1 MEIQHWYWLE
11 ILVFSFPNDYEQG
24 WTLKNEI
31 KKEGIGLHTGLNCSV
46 IIKPI
51 ELEGFYISFSEEPN
65 KLIPIDISQVR
76 NTPLCTTLDLNGKK
90 LSTVEHLLASL
101 IGAGL
106 THVNIEINGSEIPLL
121 DGSALG
127 WIEEIAKV
135 GMTNS
140 KTSPRPRPE
149 IKSPIFVNKGESVI
163 FAIPS
168 KHLKLIGFIDFPYKA
183 IGQQMF
189 SIDLSP
195 NNFVK
200 EIAPART
207 FGFLDQLE
215 ELKKAGLIKGGGLDN
230 ALVCNGDSWVNPPLR
245 FANEPVRHKLL
256 DLIGDLAFVGLPRAQ
271 IFVYKGSHSLH
282 TEFAAS
288 LQKVLT

>member
-1 MEIQHWYWLE
+1 M
-11 ILVFSFPNDYEQG
+11 FSFPDDYEQG
-24 WTLKNEI
+24 WTLGNEI
-31 KKEGIGLHTGLNCSV
+31 KKEGIGLHTGLECQV
-46 IIKPI
+46 IIKPSASP
-51 ELEGFYISFSEEPN
+51 GFQVSFSEEPN
-65 KLIPIDISQVR
+65 NVFSLDISQVR

-90 LSTVEHLLASL
+90 ISTVEHLLASL
-101 IGAGL
+101 IGSGL
-106 THVNIEINGSEIPLL
+106 THAHIEITGSEIPLL
-121 DGSALG
+121 DGSAIG
-127 WIEEIAKV
+127 WIEEIEKV
-135 GMTNS
+135 GMINS
-140 KTSPRPRPE
+140 ATAPKPRPE
-149 IKSPIFVNKGESVI
+149 LNSPMFVNKGESVI

-168 KHLKLIGFIDFPYKA
+168 KNFKLTGMIDFPYKA

-189 SIDLSP
+189 SVEMSP

-215 ELKKAGLIKGGGLDN
+215 ELKRAGLIKGGALKN

>member
-1 MEIQHWYWLE
+1 M
-11 ILVFSFPNDYEQG
+11 FSFPDDYEEG
-24 WTLKNEI
+24 WTLQNEI
-31 KKEGIGLHTGLNCSV
+31 KKDGIGLHTGLKCTV
-46 IIKPI
+46 IIKPT
-51 ELEGFYISFSEEPN
+51 ELTGFHISFSSEPN
-65 KLIPIDISQVR
+65 KVTPIDISQVR

-90 LSTVEHLLASL
+90 VATVEHLLASL
-101 IGAGL
+101 LGAGL
-106 THVNIEINGSEIPLL
+106 THAHIEITGSEIPLL
-121 DGSALG
+121 DGSAIG
-127 WIEEIAKV
+127 WIEEIKNV
-135 GMTNS
+135 GMINS
-140 KTSPRPRPE
+140 ITSPRPRPE
-149 IKSPIFVNKGESVI
+149 LKSPIFVSKGESVI

-168 KHLKLIGFIDFPYKA
+168 EKLKLVGLIDFPYKA

-189 SIDLSP
+189 SIELSP

-215 ELKKAGLIKGGGLDN
+215 ELKKAGLIKGGALEN

-271 IFVYKGSHSLH
+271 IFVYKGSHALH
-282 TEFAAS
+282 AEFAAS
-288 LQKVLT
+288 LKKVLT

>member
-1 MEIQHWYWLE
+1 M
-11 ILVFSFPNDYEQG
+11 FSFPDDYEQG
-24 WTLKNEI
+24 WTLQNEI
-31 KKEGIGLHTGLNCSV
+31 IKDGVGLHTGLKCKV
-46 IIKPI
+46 IIKPT
-51 ELEGFYISFSEEPN
+51 ELTGFYISFSDEPN
-65 KLIPIDISQVR
+65 NVIPIDISQVR

-90 LSTVEHLLASL
+90 VSTVEHLLASL

-106 THVNIEINGSEIPLL
+106 THVHIEIFGSEIPLL
-121 DGSALG
+121 DGSAIG
-127 WIEEIAKV
+127 WIEEIEKV
-135 GMTNS
+135 GMTS
-140 KTSPRPRPE
+140 STSAPRPRPE
-149 IKSPIFVNKGESVI
+149 IKSPIFVSQGESVI
-163 FAIPS
+163 FAKPS
-168 KHLKLIGFIDFPYKA
+168 KNLKLIGLIDFPYKA

-189 SIDLSP
+189 SIELSP

-215 ELKKAGLIKGGGLDN
+215 ELKKAGLIKGGSLEN

-245 FANEPVRHKLL
+245 FPNEPVRHKLL
-256 DLIGDLAFVGLPRAQ
+256 DFIGDLAFVGLPRAV

-282 TEFAAS
+282 AEFAAS

>member
-1 MEIQHWYWLE
+1 M
-11 ILVFSFPNDYEQG
+11 FSFPDNYEQG
-24 WTLKNEI
+24 WTLRNEI
-31 KKEGIGLHTGLNCSV
+31 TKDGIGLHTGLKCKV
-46 IIKPI
+46 IIKPT
-51 ELEGFYISFSEEPN
+51 ELPGFHFSFSEESN
-65 KLIPIDISQVR
+65 KIFSIDITQVR
-76 NTPLCTTLDLNGKK
+76 NTPLCTTIDLNGKK
-90 LSTVEHLLASL
+90 ISTVEHLLASL

-106 THVNIEINGSEIPLL
+106 THVHIEITGSEIPLL
-121 DGSALG
+121 DGSASC
-127 WIEEIAKV
+127 WIEEIEKV
-135 GMTNS
+135 GMINS
-140 KTSPRPRPE
+140 ITSPKSRPE
-149 IKSPIFVNKGESVI
+149 LTSPIFVKKRESVI

-168 KHLKLIGFIDFPYKA
+168 KKLKLIGLIDFPHRA

-189 SIDLSP
+189 SIELSP
-195 NNFVK
+195 KNFVK

-215 ELKKAGLIKGGGLDN
+215 ELKKAGLIKGGTLEN

-245 FANEPVRHKLL
+245 FENEPARHKLL

>member
-1 MEIQHWYWLE
+1 
-11 ILVFSFPNDYEQG
+11 VFSFPDDYEQG
-24 WTLKNEI
+24 WTLRNQITKD
-31 KKEGIGLHTGLNCSV
+31 GIGLHTGLKCKV
-46 IIKPI
+46 IIKST
-51 ELEGFYISFSEEPN
+51 ELPGFHFSFSEESN
-65 KLIPIDISQVR
+65 KVFSIDISQVR
-76 NTPLCTTLDLNGKK
+76 HTPLCTTLDLNGKK
-90 LSTVEHLLASL
+90 ISTVEHLLASL

-106 THVNIEINGSEIPLL
+106 THAHIEITGSEIPLL
-121 DGSALG
+121 DGSAIG
-127 WIEEIAKV
+127 WIEEIQTV
-135 GMTNS
+135 GMINS
-140 KTSPRPRPE
+140 STSPKPRPE
-149 IKSPIFVNKGESVI
+149 LTSPIFVNKGESVI

-168 KHLKLIGFIDFPYKA
+168 KKLKLIGLIDFPYKA
-183 IGQQMF
+183 IGEQFF
-189 SIDLSP
+189 SIELSP

-215 ELKKAGLIKGGGLDN
+215 ELKQAGLIKGGALEN

-245 FANEPVRHKLL
+245 FENEPVRHKLL

-282 TEFAAS
+282 AEFAAS